1 MKENE
6 EKMYFPKMSTVD
18 KIFFSTQAQR
28 DEEKQERVEI
38 IDMSQISD
46 FPNHPY
52 QVKDDDEM

>member
-38 IDMSQISD
+38 IDMS
-46 FPNHPY
+46 FYCCMNL
-52 QVKDDDEM
+52 